1 MASGPVPV
9 GTVTCVDPTTIAASV
24 ALAGSC
30 CLVSLASCWL
40 ALAHI
45 ERLTPSLAGPL
56 CHWFGA
62 SLRNRL
68 KDQVIWLALCASP
81 YGGFLECLPSSR
93 CCSSGGLFLD
103 PQVAASA
110 SSAYGYSLGRRLS
123 LALPVAG
130 LGSESFVFKLV
141 GPRPDRRHLSHIGD
155 TNTDSRRLGYASVQ
169 STDKKMRTTKLGAI
183 RNPPKVTTIEYAI
196 IQHCT
201 A

>member
-45 ERLTPSLAGPL
+45 ERLTPSLGGPL

-62 SLRNRL
+62 SLHNRL
-68 KDQVIWLALCASP
+68 KDQEVPLRMGAFWSACHQADVAHPAVSSWIPKLLPVHLLPMAIPWATDSHWHCRWLS
-81 YGGFLECLPSSR
+81 
-93 CCSSGGLFLD
+93 LD
-103 PQVAASA
+103 PS
-110 SSAYGYSLGRRLS
+110 
-123 LALPVAG
+123 P
-130 LGSESFVFKLV
+130 FVFKLV

-169 STDKKMRTTKLGAI
+169 STDKKMRTTKLG
-183 RNPPKVTTIEYAI
+183 NPPKVTTIEYAI